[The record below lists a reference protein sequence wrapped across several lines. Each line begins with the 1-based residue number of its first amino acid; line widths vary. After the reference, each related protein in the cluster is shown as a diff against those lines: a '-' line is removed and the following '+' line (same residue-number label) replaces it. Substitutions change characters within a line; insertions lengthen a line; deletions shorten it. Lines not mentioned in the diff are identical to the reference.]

1 MTTKRNVL
9 LAAGLLASAVL
20 TGTAWA
26 HGNVVPQ
33 AVETKGLTP
42 IKDAGVTLT
51 AMAGQRS
58 TRTAALPSTTRPWRS
73 VPRPTTRTAPPAMA
87 WRPSRGHRPDL
98 RMLDA
103 GEAGDEWFVERVRH
117 GAVRDGRVYMPKMAD
132 YLSQEALWAVRTYLD
147 SVRRGMTAMRLL
159 AVLFSGLLLCCAA
172 AQAQVRNYDAIIA
185 AGELKVAVYK
195 DFAPYSF
202 EDHGQPRGV
211 DVELAQ
217 ALATALGV
225 RLQLI
230 WAPPGKSSTTI
241 CATTSGAAARCAT
254 SNWPT

>member
-42 IKDAGVTLT
+42 IKDAGVTLDGDGW
-51 AMAGQRS
+51 ASVNPYRS
-58 TRTAALPSTTRPWRS
+58 SPEHDKAVEIGASAYNQNCAACHGLEAKSGGI
-73 VPRPTTRTAPPAMA
+73 A
-87 WRPSRGHRPDL
+87 PDL

-147 SVRRGMTAMRLL
+147 SV
-159 AVLFSGLLLCCAA
+159 
-172 AQAQVRNYDAIIA
+172 
-185 AGELKVAVYK
+185 
-195 DFAPYSF
+195 
-202 EDHGQPRGV
+202 H
-211 DVELAQ
+211 VEE
-217 ALATALGV
+217 
-225 RLQLI
+225 
-230 WAPPGKSSTTI
+230 
-241 CATTSGAAARCAT
+241 
-254 SNWPT
+254 

>member
-42 IKDAGVTLT
+42 IKDAGVTLDGDGW
-51 AMAGQRS
+51 AAVNPYRS
-58 TRTAALPSTTRPWRS
+58 SPEHDKAVEIGASAYNQNCAACHGLEAKSGGI
-73 VPRPTTRTAPPAMA
+73 A
-87 WRPSRGHRPDL
+87 PDL

-132 YLSQEALWAVRTYLD
+132 YLSQEALWAIRTYLD
-147 SVRRGMTAMRLL
+147 SV
-159 AVLFSGLLLCCAA
+159 
-172 AQAQVRNYDAIIA
+172 
-185 AGELKVAVYK
+185 
-195 DFAPYSF
+195 
-202 EDHGQPRGV
+202 H
-211 DVELAQ
+211 VEE
-217 ALATALGV
+217 
-225 RLQLI
+225 
-230 WAPPGKSSTTI
+230 
-241 CATTSGAAARCAT
+241 
-254 SNWPT
+254 